1 METVSRA
8 GRPMGEGPQVPGR
21 RGGPGT
27 QPGCST
33 KRGVRKGLR
42 QGSCRFTRGLVSA
55 EKGSGHNC
63 RLHRRP
69 DQELLAEPVTNRKHT
84 GARTP
89 RSLGQVTWKTEQ
101 DFLRQ
106 RPLQIQNVMTV
117 QEMRAMPPRVRNDSA
132 SGLCRGP
139 AEEQAFSRATV
150 SC

>member
-8 GRPMGEGPQVPGR
+8 GPPRGEGPQVPER
-21 RGGPGT
+21 RGAWHTARMQYQEGSQKGPEAR
-27 QPGCST
+27 Q
-33 KRGVRKGLR
+33 LR
-42 QGSCRFTRGLVSA
+42 RFTGGLVSA
-55 EKGSGHNC
+55 EEGSGHNC

-69 DQELLAEPVTNRKHT
+69 DQGLLAEPVTNRKHA

-101 DFLRQ
+101 VFLRQ

-117 QEMRAMPPRVRNDSA
+117 QETRPMPPRVRNDGA
-132 SGLCRGP
+132 SGLCRGL
-139 AEEQAFSRATV
+139 AKEQTFGQAAV